1 MVHNYLQS
9 SALIESTKIAI
20 LFMILIQLVV
30 RRRSRAFIPYGL
42 PSIPNFF
49 PTMSL
54 VSVVLRHPNAN
65 RSQSLIYLSATL
77 LLLLISKDR
86 CSRPN
91 EVLISDFQQNFNYF
105 CGDHHKPSHNSP
117 PNSSIIIL
125 QLRSVRTPIISQP
138 PNQIK
143 AQNLY

>member
-30 RRRSRAFIPYGL
+30 RRRSRAFIPCMKRSTL
-42 PSIPNFF
+42 A
-49 PTMSL
+49 TMSL